1 MCAMTVENP
10 VEKAWKSGGRVD
22 RESTRGSHNV
32 YPSPPGVDTEST
44 RGGDRESTCSRET
57 YRTKRESYVR
67 ETVREYDSPYRYP
80 SPGVNCGKLD
90 RHSLRQRHRARPN
103 GNDNGFL

>member
-67 ETVREYDSPYRYP
+67 ETVREYQTPYGNP
-80 SPGVNCGKLD
+80 SRRGALWKT
-90 RHSLRQRHRARPN
+90 RAPTATTTTPRAPN